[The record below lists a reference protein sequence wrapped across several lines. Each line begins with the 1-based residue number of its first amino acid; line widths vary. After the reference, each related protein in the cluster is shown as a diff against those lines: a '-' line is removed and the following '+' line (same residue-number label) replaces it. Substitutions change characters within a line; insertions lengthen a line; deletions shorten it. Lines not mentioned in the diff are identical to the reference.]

1 MKFFFTEMKKLLVQN
16 CIRFEEI
23 TDFME
28 DINYADGAGHPA
40 EVDQE
45 RLADK
50 LLGSF
55 QHIIHRARREAGEL
69 ALEESDVEAV
79 RCEEVCD
86 AGAAATQERPRRSDA
101 GAATRSPEHL
111 PGSRVD
117 VLDAADAYPGWERD
131 LRSQHSVI
139 SKPIS
144 DRKKNK
150 QSFQCE
156 LCDVWLP
163 SWPQVQGHC
172 RGAQHKKKKAALGT
186 KCVPASSV
194 DSSL

>member
-1 MKFFFTEMKKLLVQN
+1 MKKLLVQN

-79 RCEEVCD
+79 RCEEACD

-101 GAATRSPEHL
+101 GAATRSPRAS
-111 PGSRVD
+111 GSRVD
-117 VLDAADAYPGWERD
+117 VLVAANTYPGWEQD
-131 LRSQHSVI
+131 LLNEHGIIFNAKTGNKKHFFHCQICKEHL
-139 SKPIS
+139 PIWTDVPTGS
-144 DRKKNK
+144 GSRKITRAAAAP
-150 QSFQCE
+150 E
-156 LCDVWLP
+156 EAMRARTAYGLP
-163 SWPQVQGHC
+163 LAKGWY
-172 RGAQHKKKKAALGT
+172 
-186 KCVPASSV
+186 ASSN
-194 DSSL
+194 

>member
-1 MKFFFTEMKKLLVQN
+1 MKKPLVQN

-28 DINYADGAGHPA
+28 DINYADGQGHPA

-79 RCEEVCD
+79 RCEEACD

-101 GAATRSPEHL
+101 GAATRSL
-111 PGSRVD
+111 
-117 VLDAADAYPGWERD
+117 GWEQD
-131 LRSQHSVI
+131 LRSEHSVI
-139 SKPIS
+139 LIPKTT
-144 DRKKNK
+144 
-150 QSFQCE
+150 
-156 LCDVWLP
+156 
-163 SWPQVQGHC
+163 
-172 RGAQHKKKKAALGT
+172 KKKHIKR
-186 KCVPASSV
+186 KNDDPAR
-194 DSSL
+194 

>member
-1 MKFFFTEMKKLLVQN
+1 
-16 CIRFEEI
+16 
-23 TDFME
+23 ME

-79 RCEEVCD
+79 RCEEACD
-86 AGAAATQERPRRSDA
+86 AGADATQERPRRSDA

-117 VLDAADAYPGWERD
+117 VLDTKDAYPGWERD
-131 LRSQHSVI
+131 LRSEHSVI
-139 SKPIS
+139 LNPKTDKKNSPSSARSATNICPTGPIS
-144 DRKKNK
+144 KITVRAASTLD
-150 QSFQCE
+150 
-156 LCDVWLP
+156 
-163 SWPQVQGHC
+163 SWRRPRC
-172 RGAQHKKKKAALGT
+172 
-186 KCVPASSV
+186 
-194 DSSL
+194 

>member
-1 MKFFFTEMKKLLVQN
+1 MKKLLVQN

-79 RCEEVCD
+79 RCEEACD

-101 GAATRSPEHL
+101 GAATRSPRASGPEL
-111 PGSRVD
+111 TSWTPRTRILAGSGIF
-117 VLDAADAYPGWERD
+117 AA
-131 LRSQHSVI
+131 S
-139 SKPIS
+139 
-144 DRKKNK
+144 
-150 QSFQCE
+150 
-156 LCDVWLP
+156 
-163 SWPQVQGHC
+163 
-172 RGAQHKKKKAALGT
+172 T
-186 KCVPASSV
+186 ASS
-194 DSSL
+194 

>member
-1 MKFFFTEMKKLLVQN
+1 MKKLLVQN

-28 DINYADGAGHPA
+28 DTNYADGAGHPA

-79 RCEEVCD
+79 RCEEACD
-86 AGAAATQERPRRSDA
+86 AGAAATQDRRRRSDA
-101 GAATRSPEHL
+101 RAVG
-111 PGSRVD
+111 
-117 VLDAADAYPGWERD
+117 
-131 LRSQHSVI
+131 
-139 SKPIS
+139 
-144 DRKKNK
+144 
-150 QSFQCE
+150 
-156 LCDVWLP
+156 
-163 SWPQVQGHC
+163 
-172 RGAQHKKKKAALGT
+172 
-186 KCVPASSV
+186 PASRRARLMISWKV
-194 DSSL
+194 SRNFCASL